1 MEIYD
6 DDTNIFD
13 EDLGIVFNKE
23 ADDEAFL
30 ALLRITEAQIKEK
43 KRNESNRA
51 RDNVKEDDDNRGTAV

>member
-43 KRNESNRA
+43 KRDESNRA
-51 RDNVKEDDDNRGTAV
+51 RDNTK

>member
-23 ADDEAFL
+23 ADDEAFMT
-30 ALLRITEAQIKEK
+30 LLRITEAQIKEK
-43 KRNESNRA
+43 KRDESNRA
-51 RDNVKEDDDNRGTAV
+51 RDNTK